1 MQTAPHSD
9 LRADSPAG
17 MLEALADAKRFN
29 QWMADT
35 VAPFIGT
42 DVLELG
48 AGIGNLTALLSS
60 GRRRYVAADINPEY
74 LAHLKT
80 LLQNRPNLSIAL
92 CDVSNPR
99 DLEQFRGQMDT
110 VICLNV
116 LEHINDDVGAL
127 RNMRSCL
134 KAGGRALIL
143 VPQGMRAFGSLDE
156 ILEHIRRYSRSELET
171 KMIAAG
177 FRIERLL
184 TFNRAT
190 YPAWFL
196 NSRLLRTKKLSRTQL
211 RAFDFLVPLWR
222 RIDHLLV
229 WPPTSL
235 IGIGVRNDR

>member
-17 MLEALADAKRFN
+17 VLEALADAKRFN

-74 LAHLKT
+74 LAHLKM

-92 CDVSNPR
+92 
-99 DLEQFRGQMDT
+99 
-110 VICLNV
+110 
-116 LEHINDDVGAL
+116 
-127 RNMRSCL
+127 
-134 KAGGRALIL
+134 
-143 VPQGMRAFGSLDE
+143 
-156 ILEHIRRYSRSELET
+156 
-171 KMIAAG
+171 IAAG

-196 NSRLLRTKKLSRTQL
+196 NSRLLRAKKLSRTQL